1 MAHPLHEPWNRKMK
15 VRLRRTRRQSWP
27 SGVQS
32 HGRCREKSAGKPS
45 TEPQAQ
51 WQRHD
56 GSGMNLGEAAFCRG
70 QGWLPGK
77 NNSRSGFYRIGN
89 LWGFLTSQG
98 FPGSL
103 SYTLDLSSWP
113 QTPASPLAMEPSRSQ
128 LQANLG
134 PTCTSQPQSWELTVL
149 MAANPRRLSLHKWTL
164 TWAIIP
170 NDAEA

>member
-1 MAHPLHEPWNRKMK
+1 MAHPLHEPWNSRMK
-15 VRLRRTRRQSWP
+15 VRLRRMRRQSGP

-32 HGRCREKSAGKPS
+32 HGRCREKSVGKPS

-56 GSGMNLGEAAFCRG
+56 GNGMNLWEAAFLLCRG
-70 QGWLPGK
+70 QGWLLGK
-77 NNSRSGFYRIGN
+77 NYSRSGFYRIGS
-89 LWGFLTSQG
+89 LRGFLNSQG

-113 QTPASPLAMEPSRSQ
+113 QTPASLLAMKPSRSQ

-134 PTCTSQPQSWELTVL
+134 PTCTSQPQSRELTVL
-149 MAANPRRLSLHKWTL
+149 MAANPRRLSLHKVNFDL
-164 TWAIIP
+164 GHLS
-170 NDAEA
+170 

>member
-1 MAHPLHEPWNRKMK
+1 MAHPLHEPWNSRMK
-15 VRLRRTRRQSWP
+15 VRLRRMRRQSGP

-32 HGRCREKSAGKPS
+32 HGRCREKSVGKPS

-56 GSGMNLGEAAFCRG
+56 GNGMNLWEAAFLLCRG
-70 QGWLPGK
+70 QGWLLGK
-77 NNSRSGFYRIGN
+77 NYSRSGFYRIGS
-89 LWGFLTSQG
+89 LRGFLNSQG

-113 QTPASPLAMEPSRSQ
+113 QTPASLLAMKPSRSQ

-149 MAANPRRLSLHKWTL
+149 MAANPRRLSLHKVNFDL
-164 TWAIIP
+164 GHLS
-170 NDAEA
+170 